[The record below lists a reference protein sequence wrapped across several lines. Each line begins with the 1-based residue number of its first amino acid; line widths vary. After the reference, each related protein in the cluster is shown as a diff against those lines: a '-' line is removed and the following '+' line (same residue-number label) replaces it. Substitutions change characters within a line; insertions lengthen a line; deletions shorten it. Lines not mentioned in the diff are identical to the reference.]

1 MLTHPM
7 AWAQDN
13 GILNKEKALWLESG
27 NSALMETSGK
37 RTDNTAGLSYGFIT
51 GEHHLFQEPQS
62 SHNVRFNTAGYA
74 TIGKIKLWG
83 QFSYDNITD
92 SGTRYNTLVYA
103 PHDERFIYNV
113 ADTTLSDWK
122 KQSYDM
128 EFKMSAPLSQRLS
141 GGLHIK
147 YRDRIAAKQQDP
159 RSESTVYE
167 AEVSPSIA
175 CIIGSSHFIGFN
187 VLYSRLLERS
197 APTLS
202 NGSILQNV
210 FVLKGLGNYTEDVV
224 GSGGLYTMYYQGN
237 SYGGALQYGFDG
249 SVELLVDMGYRI
261 NLTELRQ
268 DATHPRDMGLSSVND
283 CFINARLLIEREKSV
298 HKLSFNS
305 LYKHTKG
312 TEYSTKQ
319 INGVGW
325 EVVSKATM
333 SEYTTA
339 DASLSYDYYLTKGDS
354 YLWNAHSNI
363 RYISKDDSYVTPHS
377 WFKYSG
383 VSAEAGASRQFF
395 FKRRSIIS
403 GFMIRGYKSINGVY
417 VYNGPR
423 AESRPVKEW
432 YPHDMEIRSS
442 DHIALGAMIEYH
454 KEVNANTTIGLK
466 TRIDYLRSHVGDRLL
481 SSFGVQLIF

>member
-1 MLTHPM
+1 
-7 AWAQDN
+7 
-13 GILNKEKALWLESG
+13 
-27 NSALMETSGK
+27 
-37 RTDNTAGLSYGFIT
+37 
-51 GEHHLFQEPQS
+51 
-62 SHNVRFNTAGYA
+62 
-74 TIGKIKLWG
+74 
-83 QFSYDNITD
+83 
-92 SGTRYNTLVYA
+92 
-103 PHDERFIYNV
+103 
-113 ADTTLSDWK
+113 
-122 KQSYDM
+122 
-128 EFKMSAPLSQRLS
+128 MSAPLSQRLS

-339 DASLSYDYYLTKGDS
+339 DASLSYDYYLTEGDS

-417 VYNGPR
+417 VYNGTR

-466 TRIDYLRSHVGDRLL
+466 TRIDYLRSHVGNRLF

>member
-51 GEHHLFQEPQS
+51 GDHHLFQEPQS

-167 AEVSPSIA
+167 AEVSR
-175 CIIGSSHFIGFN
+175 F
-187 VLYSRLLERS
+187 
-197 APTLS
+197 
-202 NGSILQNV
+202 
-210 FVLKGLGNYTEDVV
+210 
-224 GSGGLYTMYYQGN
+224 
-237 SYGGALQYGFDG
+237 
-249 SVELLVDMGYRI
+249 
-261 NLTELRQ
+261 
-268 DATHPRDMGLSSVND
+268 
-283 CFINARLLIEREKSV
+283 
-298 HKLSFNS
+298 
-305 LYKHTKG
+305 
-312 TEYSTKQ
+312 
-319 INGVGW
+319 
-325 EVVSKATM
+325 
-333 SEYTTA
+333 
-339 DASLSYDYYLTKGDS
+339 
-354 YLWNAHSNI
+354 
-363 RYISKDDSYVTPHS
+363 
-377 WFKYSG
+377 
-383 VSAEAGASRQFF
+383 
-395 FKRRSIIS
+395 
-403 GFMIRGYKSINGVY
+403 
-417 VYNGPR
+417 
-423 AESRPVKEW
+423 
-432 YPHDMEIRSS
+432 
-442 DHIALGAMIEYH
+442 
-454 KEVNANTTIGLK
+454 
-466 TRIDYLRSHVGDRLL
+466 DRLYHRFKSFHRIQRPL
-481 SSFGVQLIF
+481 LASS

>member
-51 GEHHLFQEPQS
+51 GDHHLFQEPQS

-237 SYGGALQYGFDG
+237 SYGGA
-249 SVELLVDMGYRI
+249 
-261 NLTELRQ
+261 
-268 DATHPRDMGLSSVND
+268 P
-283 CFINARLLIEREKSV
+283 
-298 HKLSFNS
+298 
-305 LYKHTKG
+305 
-312 TEYSTKQ
+312 
-319 INGVGW
+319 
-325 EVVSKATM
+325 
-333 SEYTTA
+333 
-339 DASLSYDYYLTKGDS
+339 
-354 YLWNAHSNI
+354 
-363 RYISKDDSYVTPHS
+363 
-377 WFKYSG
+377 
-383 VSAEAGASRQFF
+383 
-395 FKRRSIIS
+395 
-403 GFMIRGYKSINGVY
+403 
-417 VYNGPR
+417 
-423 AESRPVKEW
+423 
-432 YPHDMEIRSS
+432 
-442 DHIALGAMIEYH
+442 
-454 KEVNANTTIGLK
+454 
-466 TRIDYLRSHVGDRLL
+466 
-481 SSFGVQLIF
+481 